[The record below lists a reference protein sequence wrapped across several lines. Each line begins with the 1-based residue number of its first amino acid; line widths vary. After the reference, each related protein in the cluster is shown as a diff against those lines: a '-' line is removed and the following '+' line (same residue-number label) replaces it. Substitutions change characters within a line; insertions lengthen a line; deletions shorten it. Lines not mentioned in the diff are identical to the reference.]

1 MVAIPYSRWH
11 IPMYAE
17 IFMKVPEDMGM
28 SMADGVNGGV
38 RRGLSRQSRSQ
49 SRLVNLID
57 ALVGIDSTK
66 EDPFMLLTIRQ
77 GFFVQTS
84 VEEKRL
90 LSLKF
95 KQRWKILELSILF
108 ENLTVFYFSKHEKLM
123 ENSWLDGNS

>member
-17 IFMKVPEDMGM
+17 IFMKVPEDMRM
-28 SMADGVNGGV
+28 SMAGGVNGQ
-38 RRGLSRQSRSQ
+38 RQSRSQ

-77 GFFVQTS
+77 GFFCAN
-84 VEEKRL
+84 RL
-90 LSLKF
+90 
-95 KQRWKILELSILF
+95 ILPWSNAF
-108 ENLTVFYFSKHEKLM
+108 CPTYVA
-123 ENSWLDGNS
+123 G

>member
-1 MVAIPYSRWH
+1 
-11 IPMYAE
+11 
-17 IFMKVPEDMGM
+17 MKVPEDMGM

-77 GFFVQTS
+77 GFFCASISRGLEVIVICEQS
-84 VEEKRL
+84 CIK
-90 LSLKF
+90 LK
-95 KQRWKILELSILF
+95 KSSDD
-108 ENLTVFYFSKHEKLM
+108 LTPH
-123 ENSWLDGNS
+123 

>member
-1 MVAIPYSRWH
+1 
-11 IPMYAE
+11 MYAE

-84 VEEKRL
+84 VEAKRL
-90 LSLKF
+90 LS
-95 KQRWKILELSILF
+95 
-108 ENLTVFYFSKHEKLM
+108 
-123 ENSWLDGNS
+123 

>member
-28 SMADGVNGGV
+28 SMADGVNGGG
-38 RRGLSRQSRSQ
+38 RLSRQSRSQ

-77 GFFVQTS
+77 GF
-84 VEEKRL
+84 L
-90 LSLKF
+90 C
-95 KQRWKILELSILF
+95 
-108 ENLTVFYFSKHEKLM
+108 KHQ
-123 ENSWLDGNS
+123 